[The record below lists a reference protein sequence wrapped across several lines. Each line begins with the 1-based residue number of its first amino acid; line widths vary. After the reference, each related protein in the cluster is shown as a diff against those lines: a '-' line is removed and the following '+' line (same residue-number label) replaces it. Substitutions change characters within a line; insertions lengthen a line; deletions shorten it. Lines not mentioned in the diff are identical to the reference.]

1 MILFSTRRRLALT
14 AIALFVASAAPAGA
28 QDRRLYSPSHLAT
41 GRGVS
46 AEHGMVVAQEK
57 IAAQF
62 GADILRQGGNA
73 VDAAVATGFVLAVT
87 YPRAGNIG
95 GGGFMVIHSAE
106 RNEA

>member
-1 MILFSTRRRLALT
+1 
-14 AIALFVASAAPAGA
+14 
-28 QDRRLYSPSHLAT
+28 
-41 GRGVS
+41 
-46 AEHGMVVAQEK
+46 MVVAQEK

-95 GGGFMVIHSAE
+95 GGGFMVIHSTE
-106 RNEA
+106 RKGDVPIDYRNTAPQAATRHQFPASDGKTDANKSRHTALGLRGPRPPPDM